1 MRAARAV
8 GRESQRAMRKFN
20 LTEQPWYV
28 HAAVFGAAALFL
40 YACFWF
46 VFTSGIRA
54 TADETQAEVER
65 LRSANAKAQAASQR
79 INDVRAAHGRVQAD
93 YAELVSLLPEQREL
107 TNVLAGLQDRAKGG
121 LSVRRF
127 TPKDDYLEEF
137 FAGKPIEVEV
147 SGSYNKLGD
156 FFAQMAAYQRIV
168 SISDFRIMQSPTQ
181 QSGSTV
187 EGQFLLT
194 AYYVSNEQLQKEKEE
209 KEKKNQKPAK
219 PAPPAPA
226 AAD

>member
-1 MRAARAV
+1 M
-8 GRESQRAMRKFN
+8 KNFN
-20 LTEQPWYV
+20 LSAQPWYV
-28 HAAVFGAAALFL
+28 QAAMFGVAALVV
-40 YACFWF
+40 YAGFWYF
-46 VFTSGIRA
+46 VTSSVRA
-54 TADETQAEVER
+54 GADEAEADVAR

-79 INDVRAAHGRVQAD
+79 ISEVRAAYGRAQAD

-107 TNVLAGLQDRAKGG
+107 TNVLAGLQDRAGGG
-121 LSVRRF
+121 LSLRRF

-137 FAGKPIEVEV
+137 YAGKPIEVEV

-168 SISDFRIMQSPTQ
+168 SISDFRIRQSPAQ
-181 QSGSTV
+181 MGGATV
-187 EGQFLLT
+187 DGQFLLT

-209 KEKKNQKPAK
+209 KEKKEREKNKGKNDTNKTKPE
-219 PAPPAPA
+219 PA

>member
-1 MRAARAV
+1 M
-8 GRESQRAMRKFN
+8 KNFN
-20 LTEQPWYV
+20 LSAQPWYAQ
-28 HAAVFGAAALFL
+28 AAVFSAAALVI
-40 YACFWF
+40 YAGFWF
-46 VFTSGIRA
+46 VLTRGVRA
-54 TADETQAEVER
+54 GATEAEADVAR

-79 INDVRAAHGRVQAD
+79 MSEVRTAYGRAQAD

-107 TNVLAGLQDRAKGG
+107 TNVLAGLQNRAGGG

-137 FAGKPIEVEV
+137 YAGKPIEVEV
-147 SGSYNKLGD
+147 SGTYNKLGD

-168 SISDFRIMQSPTQ
+168 SISDFRIRQASAQ
-181 QSGSTV
+181 QGGSTV
-187 EGQFLLT
+187 DGQFLLT

-209 KEKKNQKPAK
+209 KEKKDKKGKKEQPKKAAK
-219 PAPPAPA
+219 PEPA

>member
-1 MRAARAV
+1 MK
-8 GRESQRAMRKFN
+8 KFS
-20 LTEQPWYV
+20 LSDQPWYV
-28 HAAVFGAAALFL
+28 HAALFGAVALVI
-40 YACFWF
+40 YGGFWF
-46 VFTSGIRA
+46 AFTRSVRA
-54 TADETQAEVER
+54 KAAEDEAEVAR

-79 INDVRAAHGRVQAD
+79 ISEVRVAYSRVQAD

-107 TNVLAGLQDRAKGG
+107 TNVLAGLQDRTKGG

-127 TPKDDYLEEF
+127 TPKDDYLEDF
-137 FAGKPIEVEV
+137 YAAKPIEVEV
-147 SGSYNKLGD
+147 SGTYNKLGD

-168 SISDFRIMQSPTQ
+168 SITDFRIMQAPAQHGGT
-181 QSGSTV
+181 TV

-209 KEKKNQKPAK
+209 REKKEQEKKGKKNQKKPAK
-219 PAPPAPA
+219 PEPA

>member
-1 MRAARAV
+1 MK
-8 GRESQRAMRKFN
+8 KFS
-20 LTEQPWYV
+20 LTDQPWYV
-28 HAAVFGAAALFL
+28 HAATFGAAALVI
-40 YACFWF
+40 YAGFWF
-46 VFTSGIRA
+46 VVTRGVRA
-54 TADETQAEVER
+54 GASEAEAEVAK
-65 LRSANAKAQAASQR
+65 LKSANAKAQAASQR
-79 INDVRAAHGRVQAD
+79 IGEVRAAYGRVQAD

-127 TPKDDYLEEF
+127 TPKDDYLEDF
-137 FAGKPIEVEV
+137 YAGKPIEVEV
-147 SGSYNKLGD
+147 SGSYNKLGG

-168 SISDFRIMQSPTQ
+168 SISDFRIMQSPQ
-181 QSGSTV
+181 QQAGSTV

-209 KEKKNQKPAK
+209 KEKKEKKGKKAPAK
-219 PAPPAPA
+219 AKPEPA

>member
-1 MRAARAV
+1 MK
-8 GRESQRAMRKFN
+8 KFS
-20 LTEQPWYV
+20 LWEQPWYV
-28 HAAVFGAAALFL
+28 HAAMFGAIALVL
-40 YACFWF
+40 YAGFWF
-46 VFTSGIRA
+46 VLTRGVRA
-54 TADETQAEVER
+54 SAGEAEADVAR

-79 INDVRAAHGRVQAD
+79 ISEVRDAYRRVQAD

-107 TNVLAGLQDRAKGG
+107 TNVLAGLQDRTKGG

-137 FAGKPIEVEV
+137 YAAKPIEVEV
-147 SGSYNKLGD
+147 SGAYNKLGD

-168 SISDFRIMQSPTQ
+168 SISDFRIMQSPQ
-181 QSGSTV
+181 QHGGATV

-209 KEKKNQKPAK
+209 KEQKDKKNKKPEPAKKPAN
-219 PAPPAPA
+219 PAPA

>member
-1 MRAARAV
+1 MK
-8 GRESQRAMRKFN
+8 KFS
-20 LTEQPWYV
+20 LSDQPWFV
-28 HAAVFGAAALFL
+28 HAAMFGAVALVL
-40 YACFWF
+40 YAGFWF
-46 VFTSGIRA
+46 VVTRSVRA
-54 TADETQAEVER
+54 SAAEAEADVAK

-79 INDVRAAHGRVQAD
+79 ISEVRAAYGRVQAD
-93 YAELVSLLPEQREL
+93 FAELVSLLPEQREL

-137 FAGKPIEVEV
+137 YAGKPIEVEV
-147 SGSYNKLGD
+147 AGSYNKLGD
-156 FFAQMAAYQRIV
+156 FFAHMAAYQRIV
-168 SISDFRIMQSPTQ
+168 SISDFRILQAPTQ
-181 QSGSTV
+181 FGGSTV

-209 KEKKNQKPAK
+209 KERKEQEKKNKGKKADPKKPQ
-219 PAPPAPA
+219 PQPA

>member
-1 MRAARAV
+1 MK
-8 GRESQRAMRKFN
+8 KFS
-20 LTEQPWYV
+20 LSDQPWYV
-28 HAAVFGAAALFL
+28 HAAMFGAVALVV
-40 YACFWF
+40 YGGFWF
-46 VFTSGIRA
+46 AFTRSARA
-54 TADETQAEVER
+54 KAAEAEAEIAR

-79 INDVRAAHGRVQAD
+79 ISEVRAAYSRVQAD

-107 TNVLAGLQDRAKGG
+107 TNVLAGLQDRTKGG

-127 TPKDDYLEEF
+127 TPKDDYLEDF
-137 FAGKPIEVEV
+137 YAAKPIEVEV
-147 SGSYNKLGD
+147 SGAYNKLGD

-168 SISDFRIMQSPTQ
+168 SITDFRIMQSPTQ
-181 QSGSTV
+181 NGGSTV

-209 KEKKNQKPAK
+209 REKKEQKKGKKDQKKPAK
-219 PAPPAPA
+219 PEPA

>member
-1 MRAARAV
+1 MK
-8 GRESQRAMRKFN
+8 KFN

-28 HAAVFGAAALFL
+28 HAAVFGVAALVL
-40 YACFWF
+40 YAGFWF
-46 VFTSGIRA
+46 AVTRGLRA
-54 TADETQAEVER
+54 SAAEAEAEVAG
-65 LRSANAKAQAASQR
+65 LRSTNAKAQAASQR
-79 INDVRAAHGRVQAD
+79 ISEVRAAYGRVQAD

-147 SGSYNKLGD
+147 AGSYNKLGD

-181 QSGSTV
+181 QAGSTV

-209 KEKKNQKPAK
+209 KEKKSQKKGKKDQKKAK
-219 PAPPAPA
+219 PEPA

>member
-1 MRAARAV
+1 MK
-8 GRESQRAMRKFN
+8 KFS
-20 LTEQPWYV
+20 LSDQPWYV
-28 HAAVFGAAALFL
+28 HAAMFGAAALVV
-40 YACFWF
+40 YAGFWF
-46 VFTSGIRA
+46 AVTRSVRA
-54 TADETQAEVER
+54 SAAKAEAEVAK
-65 LRSANAKAQAASQR
+65 LRSNNAKAQAASQR
-79 INDVRAAHGRVQAD
+79 ISEVRAAYSRVQAD

-137 FAGKPIEVEV
+137 YAGKPIEVEV
-147 SGSYNKLGD
+147 AGSYNKLGE

-168 SISDFRIMQSPTQ
+168 SISDFRILQAPTQ
-181 QSGSTV
+181 HSGSTV

-209 KEKKNQKPAK
+209 KEKKDKKGKKDPKKDKPK
-219 PAPPAPA
+219 PEPAT
-226 AAD
+226 AD

>member
-1 MRAARAV
+1 MK
-8 GRESQRAMRKFN
+8 KFS
-20 LTEQPWYV
+20 LSDQPWYV
-28 HAAVFGAAALFL
+28 HAAVFGAAALVV
-40 YACFWF
+40 YAGFWF
-46 VFTSGIRA
+46 AVTRGVRA
-54 TADETQAEVER
+54 SAAKAEAEVAK

-79 INDVRAAHGRVQAD
+79 ISEVRAAYSRAQAD

-137 FAGKPIEVEV
+137 YAGKPIEIEV

-156 FFAQMAAYQRIV
+156 FFSQMAAYQRIV
-168 SISDFRIMQSPTQ
+168 SISDFHITQSAAQHGGT
-181 QSGSTV
+181 TV
-187 EGQFLLT
+187 DGQFLLT

-209 KEKKNQKPAK
+209 KEKKDKKGKKDAKKAK
-219 PAPPAPA
+219 PETAV
-226 AAD
+226 AD